1 MFGLETN
8 AEKGQTIS
16 TFVDK
21 MLREVLE
28 IDTATP
34 LVMERAH
41 RTAPAAQSRP
51 GAKDTQRP
59 SAIIVR
65 LLNFK
70 TKQDIMQLSRTKGRL
85 FYKDKRISI
94 FSDCSAELLREK
106 RNDYDGIKRELAAK
120 RITDSLMFPA

>member
-8 AEKGQTIS
+8 AENGQTIS

-21 MLREVLE
+21 LLREVLE
-28 IDTATP
+28 IDVATP

-51 GAKDTQRP
+51 GVKDTQRP
-59 SAIIVR
+59 SSIIVR
-65 LLNFK
+65 LLNFEM
-70 TKQDIMQLSRTKGRL
+70 KQEIMQPLRTKGEL

-94 FSDCSAELLREK
+94 SNWQPKTSPTL
-106 RNDYDGIKRELAAK
+106 
-120 RITDSLMFPA
+120 